1 MKNIKKLSLFLL
13 MALAYQSINCT
24 DTGIDTMS
32 ELGRLNYKKEIT
44 TSPTDVTDPIS
55 GDSKEYDEIKNWNG
69 TITHTQTTNHI
80 ANGEKT
86 VMTETWE
93 TKNENQSRFEWFVNS
108 YLGWLLDE

>member
-1 MKNIKKLSLFLL
+1 MKNLKILSLFLL
-13 MALAYQSINCT
+13 TVFAYQSIHCA
-24 DTGIDTMS
+24 DIAIDTIS
-32 ELGRLNYKKEIT
+32 ELGHLNYKKEIST
-44 TSPTDVTDPIS
+44 TPTDVTDPIS

-69 TITHTQTTNHI
+69 TITHTQITNHI

-108 YLGWLLDE
+108 YLGWLLGE